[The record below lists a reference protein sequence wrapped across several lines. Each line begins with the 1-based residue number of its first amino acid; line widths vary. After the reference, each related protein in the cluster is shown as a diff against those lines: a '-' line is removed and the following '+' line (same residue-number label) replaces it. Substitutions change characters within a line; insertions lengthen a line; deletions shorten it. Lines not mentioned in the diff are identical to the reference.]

1 MKVRYIWLDS
11 YSHVDEDLICEV
23 TEFMNQYLIYKP
35 KVYKQTYLYNDL
47 NKNEDG
53 TYRISFRYPGSTR
66 GSIQL
71 ERINSIKFKILKF
84 NFIYDT
90 SFGEFGI
97 YKRDLEKDIKKYI
110 GEILDFSA
118 VYLNNNR

>member
-11 YSHVDEDLICEV
+11 YSHIDEDLICEA

-53 TYRISFRYPGSTR
+53 TYRISFRYPSSTR

-97 YKRDLEKDIKKYI
+97 YKKDLEKDIEKYI

>member
-11 YSHVDEDLICEV
+11 YSHIDEDLICEA

-47 NKNEDG
+47 NKNEDR

-97 YKRDLEKDIKKYI
+97 YKKDLEKDIEKYI